1 MEKIKS
7 RSLSEI
13 LLMKTEVHTSN
24 DMIKKIY
31 QDQRKPVEY
40 LQMEV
45 ESTIMVILSS
55 SILEDFLKQTNKA
68 STPVLVLLD

>member
-55 SILEDFLKQTNKA
+55 SILEDFLKHTNKA